1 MAETRCEPFSDQ
13 WIEPLLGLGNTDP
26 APEVRL
32 AALKAAT
39 HFPLGRMAWQ
49 KLIAPGLQLIR
60 ALPGG
65 SPVRREALVFA
76 ASVPL
81 VSVREQL
88 CHMADD
94 PDEPDRDAIAA
105 GLAEVGDP
113 SYIPALL
120 ERAAAGD
127 TDAFRLLA
135 IAPLEI
141 TTLTPADIPP
151 CTDAGIWRA
160 LAVGRL
166 GDFTALDV
174 AFAPEAA
181 VPPLFWGS
189 PWVAYDQIATVRPI
203 PAPLASTLERMLLR
217 LDEPEVAAGIGHDL
231 ARALRLTAWAAIGSA
246 DAEGDPL
253 PPPRAFAPIEAPAP
267 FRTDKDI
274 TDLLTVQVAARQPEY
289 DDGQIA
295 WMIARTPTAELIRE
309 VVTLVRQDWPLAKR
323 LRLLDILGQTAD
335 CQAGCAPTPFRGA
348 GGGAAPT
355 RRHELIDDRTRS
367 SARPRRPP
375 PPATLARGGPVAAP
389 DILGRSFG
397 APISARAAPPSDDH
411 AAPKPAPADT
421 EERRVRARI
430 RHDGQARNTFVAGA
444 TNIIRCWIGLPEDDG
459 AATAD
464 GTIPSVAIPQ
474 EGLLLTA
481 ELCWGKQRDSKTL
494 LLPAER
500 SARSGDCDLRIDV
513 PPDERY
519 VSAEIMFRYRG
530 RCFEAVKVEAAALA
544 PGEAEGPR
552 DALRLRVQLDRR
564 QVIAIDDAQPCAA
577 TLVFG
582 NATAPGTAGASGSL
596 PSLRVFDGT
605 GGHDYSLKSPGKAIE
620 ALNTVLF
627 HRKIAGPPACRQPR
641 RGSGARCQ

>member
-113 SYIPALL
+113 SHIPALL

-375 PPATLARGGPVAAP
+375 
-389 DILGRSFG
+389 
-397 APISARAAPPSDDH
+397 SARHPGARRPGSGSGH
-411 AAPKPAPADT
+411 SRTLLRRADFCPCRT
-421 EERRVRARI
+421 TERRSRCAK
-430 RHDGQARNTFVAGA
+430 AGA
-444 TNIIRCWIGLPEDDG
+444 
-459 AATAD
+459 
-464 GTIPSVAIPQ
+464 
-474 EGLLLTA
+474 
-481 ELCWGKQRDSKTL
+481 
-494 LLPAER
+494 
-500 SARSGDCDLRIDV
+500 
-513 PPDERY
+513 
-519 VSAEIMFRYRG
+519 
-530 RCFEAVKVEAAALA
+530 
-544 PGEAEGPR
+544 
-552 DALRLRVQLDRR
+552 RR
-564 QVIAIDDAQPCAA
+564 
-577 TLVFG
+577 
-582 NATAPGTAGASGSL
+582 
-596 PSLRVFDGT
+596 
-605 GGHDYSLKSPGKAIE
+605 H
-620 ALNTVLF
+620 
-627 HRKIAGPPACRQPR
+627 
-641 RGSGARCQ
+641 